1 MNQEEID
8 KQAYWSELSQDIQHR
23 INLMTVMLREAQWM
37 AEGLN
42 TEGMVEGIKM
52 ERTRNIRE
60 HITAVLEHS
69 LEYDR
74 MVDEML
80 GEFGWQ

>member
-23 INLMTVMLREAQWM
+23 INLMVVMLREAQWT
-37 AEGLN
+37 AEALN

-52 ERTRNIRE
+52 ERTRNIRD
-60 HITAVLEHS
+60 HIKAVLEHS

-80 GEFGWQ
+80 DEFGWQ